1 MLSKYTFSKMVTP
14 ARARSNISAQ
24 PQRRSAASS
33 RLFFCND
40 LPLAVLAAMALF
52 ATFSK
57 HVEDTG
63 CCHRQHSLTL
73 PAYVPA
79 GFPCGN
85 STLRQATWMLSH
97 PASAFL
103 LSADPLHRCWMYVA
117 ATCVAFTWLAFIFFG
132 AAAQASYRLQHRSIF
147 MTALRLAPKAAALAQ
162 LASYGPTSAIV
173 YMASRM
179 HVIAVVHAVNSA
191 LGTRTLYLASSI
203 ADFLLFLANSY
214 LLSTHGHATWT
225 FAHLG
230 SSAAATLGVPLVL
243 TICTA
248 ICRRI
253 HRRGDGFA
261 ALAAAAAAPAAPL
274 TAACADVATAK
285 AGASSAGACSAMSS
299 GDHHPTTCSGSSCAA
314 VPKITCAEV
323 PVHEAFASVTM
334 TRVSSLSLPG
344 LSTTTA
350 AAHISPPLVPLP
362 AAKGCGDTLIEDQ
375 LAASL
380 PVEKGRGDTPIDD
393 PELWASI
400 LMLRRLLAEPIP
412 DYKPKVRRKRISI
425 KVGRSNPYRIESCAL
440 SQLATTASVPL
451 CVTST
456 VCQLMD

>member
-1 MLSKYTFSKMVTP
+1 MLSEYTFSKMVTTAP
-14 ARARSNISAQ
+14 ARARSNISSP

-33 RLFFCND
+33 RLFFCKD
-40 LPLAVLAAMALF
+40 LPLAVLAALALF

-63 CCHRQHSLTL
+63 CHRQHSLTL
-73 PAYVPA
+73 PAYVPT
-79 GFPCGN
+79 GFPCGK

-230 SSAAATLGVPLVL
+230 SSAAATLRVPLVL

-285 AGASSAGACSAMSS
+285 AGASSADACSAMSS
-299 GDHHPTTCSGSSCAA
+299 GGHHPTMSSGDHYPTTCSGSSCAA

-323 PVHEAFASVTM
+323 HEAFASL
-334 TRVSSLSLPG
+334 SSLSQPG

-350 AAHISPPLVPLP
+350 AASIPPSLVP
-362 AAKGCGDTLIEDQ
+362 

-380 PVEKGRGDTPIDD
+380 PVAKGSGETPIED

-400 LMLRRLLAEPIP
+400 LLLRRLLEVPIP
-412 DYKPKVRRKRISI
+412 DYKPKVRRQRISI
-425 KVGRSNPYRIESCAL
+425 KVGRPNPFR
-440 SQLATTASVPL
+440 T
-451 CVTST
+451 
-456 VCQLMD
+456 